1 MAWSD
6 IRPGSERSHKMKAVR
21 TTAIVIA
28 GLSVTTVLLW
38 QHAQVKLLSSENTV
52 LHNQL
57 SQIASLQETNSQLAE
72 SLKAALESREANQ
85 TELTRLRGQGSKLRQ
100 LEQENTQLK
109 A

>member
-1 MAWSD
+1 MPPPGNNVHKLLDAVAKMWRFSRCNSSQASMAWSD

-52 LHNQL
+52 LHNRL
-57 SQIASLQETNSQLAE
+57 SQIASLQETNSQL
-72 SLKAALESREANQ
+72 
-85 TELTRLRGQGSKLRQ
+85 
-100 LEQENTQLK
+100 
-109 A
+109 